1 MSSVNEARVPQV
13 RTARRASGRAQMSQ
27 VADLAGVSSAT
38 VSRVLRNP
46 EVVSEALRSR
56 VTNAVSQL
64 GYVPNRMAGG
74 LAAAR
79 APTVGVI
86 VPSLSNSFFAAT
98 IEAMAERFELHGYQI
113 MLGNSGYLVEREEAL
128 VSSFLSWSPSA
139 IVLTGQHHSRNT
151 LKRLM
156 NADLPVVEMWEL
168 AENPLDSAVGF
179 SHRAAGQAAAL
190 HLLSRGR
197 RRLGFVGA
205 ALGQD
210 RRANQRRAGFLETVA
225 GSSGAPASEYSI
237 AVRASV
243 EAGGGAMAALMASH
257 PDLDAVFFSND
268 ALMIG
273 AMFECQRRGL
283 RVPADI
289 ALIGFGDLDLTACS
303 VPTLSTIRPPR
314 AEIGRAVADH
324 LLRRFSHPDMGGETL
339 DLGFELIARESTE
352 VVPQN

>member
-1 MSSVNEARVPQV
+1 MSSVNDARVPQV

-56 VTNAVSQL
+56 VANAVSQL

>member
-1 MSSVNEARVPQV
+1 MSAVSAARAPHV
-13 RTARRASGRAQMSQ
+13 RTARRASGRTQMSQ
-27 VADLAGVSSAT
+27 VADLAGVSTAT

-46 EVVSEALRSR
+46 GVVSEALRTR
-56 VTNAVSQL
+56 VTDAVSEL

-79 APTVGVI
+79 THTVGVI

-98 IEAMAERFELHGYQI
+98 IEAMAERFEPYGYQI
-113 MLGNSGYLVEREEAL
+113 MLGNSGYLIEREEAL

-151 LKRLM
+151 LKRLV

-168 AENPLDSAVGF
+168 GENPLDSAVGF

-190 HLLSRGR
+190 HLLARGW

-225 GSSGAPASEYSI
+225 GSSGALAGEHSI
-237 AVRASV
+237 AARASV
-243 EAGGGAMAALMASH
+243 EAGGGAMAALIAAH

-268 ALMIG
+268 VLMVGAL
-273 AMFECQRRGL
+273 FECQRRGL
-283 RVPADI
+283 RVPADV
-289 ALIGFGDLDLTACS
+289 ALIGFGDFDFAACS

-314 AEIGRAVADH
+314 SEIGSAVADH
-324 LLRRFSHPDMGGETL
+324 LLRRFGHPDVRGETL
-339 DLGFELIARESTE
+339 DLGFELIAREST
-352 VVPQN
+352 